1 MNLRFWQ
8 WYVDRIKII
17 EMVLEELY
25 RQGHEDGEKDV
36 NIFIYF
42 FVYTDGRQIKGK
54 KNSHSV
60 RCTYSIIVVDMII
73 GSVYSQFF

>member
-17 EMVLEELY
+17 EMILEELY

-42 FVYTDGRQIKGK
+42 LYIQMGDKLKGK
-54 KNSHSV
+54 K
-60 RCTYSIIVVDMII
+60 
-73 GSVYSQFF
+73 

>member
-54 KNSHSV
+54 K
-60 RCTYSIIVVDMII
+60 IVTLSDALVPLLLLT
-73 GSVYSQFF
+73 